1 MAIAFDSL
9 GYARHLRD
17 HGVPPKQAEAHADA
31 ARTYIM
37 QELVTREDLRVA
49 LDNLDLRLSARIGAQ
64 TIRLGVMIAAAG
76 RSSPPFRNFS
86 RRARAAALLHRYDR
100 SR

>member
-17 HGVPPKQAEAHADA
+17 HGVPPEQAEAHADA

-49 LDNLDLRLSARIGAQ
+49 LDNLDLRLSTRIQAQ
-64 TIRLGVMIAAAG
+64 TIRLGVMIAAAV
-76 RSSPPFRNFS
+76 
-86 RRARAAALLHRYDR
+86 AILATLQKLL
-100 SR
+100 